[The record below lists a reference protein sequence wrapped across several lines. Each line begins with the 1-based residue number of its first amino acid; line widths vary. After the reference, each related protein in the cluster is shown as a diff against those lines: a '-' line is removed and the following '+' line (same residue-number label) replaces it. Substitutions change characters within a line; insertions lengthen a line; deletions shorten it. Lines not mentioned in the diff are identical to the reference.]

1 MEYISRIGVNTPRKE
16 AWDKVTGAAKYNGD
30 TETPNILHAKMLTSP
45 YAHATIK
52 SIDTSEASKATG
64 VQAVITG
71 EYCSVLSGSVI
82 EDRPSIAK
90 DKVRYFGEPVAV
102 VVANSEKEAMKAVKL
117 IKVVYEPLPVV
128 NSVGD
133 SIKPSA
139 TLIHENLGLYHCPV
153 KDVYPQPNSNIAD
166 HVKIRK
172 GNMSTGWEE
181 SDVIIESS
189 FSLPQSDHV
198 AMETRNA
205 KAQILPDGNVI
216 IYTSSQAP
224 FSVKK
229 RLSKLYNIPE
239 GNIIVRVPLV
249 GGAFGGK
256 ATVHLEFIAYIASK
270 AVGGRMV
277 TISNSRE
284 EDITT
289 SPSKIGI
296 EAKLKIGVTKDGL
309 IKALESTYHVDCGAY
324 ADTGP
329 RMAKA
334 IAVDCTGPYNIENVW
349 CDAFTVYTNHTYV
362 TSYRGFGHGE
372 FTFCIERLLDKVAA
386 SIGIDPLELRMKN
399 AIYPGNFSPTQD
411 KITLSNTG
419 SLESCISKL
428 KEVINWQEGTKI
440 ELDNGVIRAKGVS
453 CFWKTSDSPTNASS
467 GVIITLNTDGSV
479 NLNFSAVEIGPG
491 MKTTIAQIFAEKMK
505 MDINKVYVFMNVDT
519 QTSPKHWKTVASM
532 TTFMVGN
539 AVIDAAEDLMQQLRE
554 FGAIVLKY
562 TPKDLEVENERVYL
576 RDDPEIYVT
585 FKDLAYGYEY
595 PGGTSIGGQIIGR
608 GSYIMKHLTKL
619 DKETGKGKAGV
630 SWTVG
635 AQAVEIEYDPK
646 KYTYRLLKAATVID
660 VGKVINPKTA
670 RGLIMGGMSMGLG
683 LATRE
688 EFLYNDAGILENT
701 SLRTY
706 KPIHYG
712 QNPKYIVEFVE
723 TPQIDAPF
731 GARGMGEHGILGIS
745 AAFANAISL
754 AAQSNFDKLPIS
766 PELIWKTKTG
776 GKYDPL

>member
-16 AWDKVTGAAKYNGD
+16 AWDKVTGAAKYNDD
-30 TETPNILHAKMLTSP
+30 TTTPNILHAKMLTSSH
-45 YAHATIK
+45 AHAIIK
-52 SIDTSEASKATG
+52 SIDTSEASKVTG

-71 EYCSVLSGSVI
+71 EYYPVLNGSVI
-82 EDRPSIAK
+82 EDRPPIAK

-102 VVANSEKEAMKAVKL
+102 VVANSEEEAMKAVKL

-128 NSVGD
+128 NSIGD

-139 TLIHENLGLYHCPV
+139 TLIHENLGQYHCPV
-153 KDVYPQPNSNIAD
+153 DDVYPQLNSNIAD

-172 GNMSTGWEE
+172 GNMSVGWEE

-189 FSLPQSDHV
+189 FSLPQSDHI

-256 ATVHLEFIAYIASK
+256 ATVQLEFIAYLASK
-270 AVGGRMV
+270 AVGGRRV
-277 TISNSRE
+277 KIANSRE

-296 EAKLKIGVTKDGL
+296 EAKLKIGTTKDGL
-309 IKALESTYHVDCGAY
+309 IKALECTYHVDCGAY

-334 IAVDCTGPYNIENVW
+334 IAVDCSGPYNIENVW
-349 CDAFTVYTNHTYV
+349 CDALTVYTNHTYV
-362 TSYRGFGHGE
+362 TSYRGFGHAE
-372 FTFCIERLLDKVAA
+372 FTFCIERILDKVAA
-386 SIGIDPLELRMKN
+386 SIGVDPLELRMKN
-399 AIYPGNFSPTQD
+399 AIYSGSSSPTQD

-419 SLESCISKL
+419 NLVSCISKL
-428 KEVINWQEGTKI
+428 KEVINWQEGTRV
-440 ELDNGVIRAKGVS
+440 ELSNGMIRTKGVS
-453 CFWKTSDSPTNASS
+453 CFWKTSTSPTNASS

-491 MKTTIAQIFAEKMK
+491 MKTTVAQIFAEKMK
-505 MDINKVYVFMNVDT
+505 MDINKVYVVMNVDT

-532 TTFMVGN
+532 TTFMIGN

-554 FGAIVLKY
+554 LGAIVLKC
-562 TPKDLEVENERVYL
+562 TPKDLEVENEKVYL
-576 RDDPEIYVT
+576 RDDPEIYVS
-585 FKDLAYGYEY
+585 FKDLVYGYEY
-595 PGGTSIGGQIIGR
+595 PGGTSIGGQMIGR

-619 DKETGKGKAGV
+619 DKETGKGKSGV

-646 KYTYRLLKAATVID
+646 KYTYKLLKAATVID

-688 EFLYNDAGILENT
+688 ELLYNDAGILENT

-712 QNPKYIVEFVE
+712 QNPKYIVDFVE
-723 TPQIDAPF
+723 TPQVDAPF

-754 AAQSNFDKLPIS
+754 AAQSDFDKLPIS
-766 PELIWKTKTG
+766 PELIWKTETG

>member
-16 AWDKVTGAAKYNGD
+16 AWDKVTGVAKYNGD
-30 TETPNILHAKMLTSP
+30 IETPNILHAKMLTSP
-45 YAHATIK
+45 HAHATIK

-71 EYCSVLSGSVI
+71 EYYPVLSGSVI

-102 VVANSEKEAMKAVKL
+102 VVANSEEEAMKAVKL

-296 EAKLKIGVTKDGL
+296 EAKLKIGATKDGL
-309 IKALESTYHVDCGAY
+309 IKALECTYHVDCGAY

-334 IAVDCTGPYNIENVW
+334 IAIDCTGPYNIENVW

-362 TSYRGFGHGE
+362 TSYRGFGHSE

-386 SIGIDPLELRMKN
+386 SIGIDPLELRIKN

-419 SLESCISKL
+419 SLEGCISKL

-440 ELDNGVIRAKGVS
+440 ELDNGMIRAKGVS

-539 AVIDAAEDLMQQLRE
+539 AVIDAAEDLMRQLRE
-554 FGAIVLKY
+554 LGAIVLKC

-576 RDDPEIYVT
+576 RDDPEIYVS
-585 FKDLAYGYEY
+585 FKDLVYGYEY

-712 QNPKYIVEFVE
+712 QNPKYIVEFIE

-754 AAQSNFDKLPIS
+754 ATQSNFDKLPIS